1 MRFASKTFT
10 RRLRQRRQSKSRS
23 TRSHLRHTRRRRQ
36 KGGGEPY
43 RGISPKAVVVNP
55 VDWDT

>member
-10 RRLRQRRQSKSRS
+10 RRLRNRKPSKSRS

-36 KGGGEPY
+36 KGGDPY
-43 RGISPKAVVVNP
+43 RGIPPKAVVVNP